1 MDRTNLAGLV
11 ESLDDFADATPAQ
24 WDAARR
30 LIQRMA
36 PDLADCVLGELS

>member
-11 ESLDDFADATPAQ
+11 ESLEDIPDSSQAQ

-30 LIQRMA
+30 LIHRMA
-36 PDLADCVLGELS
+36 PDLADCVLGEAS